1 MNQTPA
7 AGPYRKDIDG
17 LRAIAA
23 LSVILFHFGYLPN
36 GYLGVDVFFAISGF
50 LITRIL
56 HGEMLAGNL
65 SLARFYLR
73 RTRRIIP
80 LVLFISLTALVT
92 GLFVMLPDDLENLSQ
107 SVIATN
113 FFSNNLLLW
122 FTTGNYWNIANH
134 YKPLMHTWSLGV
146 EEQFYLI
153 YPLLFLLLGVKRKK
167 YLLPLLLALSLA
179 SLGFFLGDFRAS
191 SKFYLIQFRFFELAL
206 GGLGAILF
214 NGKNTGGKFQWLFLA
229 ALVFILSGIVEMPAA
244 IKLVLTVTASVA
256 MLVSAK
262 KDAVTSFLLQNPL
275 MVGIGK
281 ISFSLY
287 MWHQLVLAYTR
298 YTITDYFSVPQAI
311 VMLALIFTLS
321 IFSYFAIEQ
330 PFRNK
335 QKVKTKTLLISMATA
350 CIVMSAA
357 SFYLYYLSGI
367 VRDVPELDKYYGQN
381 KKLSR
386 KDETNILY
394 NSRIYEMD
402 RQFSDTSAKIKVLV
416 VGDSFARDWSNVL
429 LESVYGNKIELS
441 YIFVLEEAKNAD
453 KRFSQAQYIFFSA
466 LSKEEFQAIRQ
477 THEIDTA
484 KVWMVGTKNFGVY
497 NGVFYNK
504 KHDAHYCSQRTEMD
518 TGYFEKNEL
527 LKKQW
532 GSKYIDLVGMVIDKE
547 GKMPVFTPGCKFI
560 SQDAHHLTSNGAVY
574 FAGLL
579 PGYFAFR

>member
-1 MNQTPA
+1 MNHTPA

-50 LITRIL
+50 LITKIL
-56 HGEMLAGNL
+56 YGEMLAGNF

-80 LVLFISLTALVT
+80 LVLFISFAALVT
-92 GLFVMLPDDLENLSQ
+92 GLFVMLPEDLENLSQ

-153 YPLLFLLLGVKRKK
+153 YPLLFLVLGVKRQK
-167 YLLPLLLALSLA
+167 YLLPLLLALTFV
-179 SLGFFLGDFRAS
+179 SLGFFLGDFREA

-214 NGKNTGGKFQWLFLA
+214 SGKNTSGKFQLLFLA
-229 ALVFILSGIVEMPAA
+229 ALLFVLSGIVEMPAS
-244 IKLVLTVTASVA
+244 IKLVLTVAVSVA

-262 KDAVTSFLLQNPL
+262 KDPITSFLLQNPL

-287 MWHQLVLAYTR
+287 MWHQLILAYTR
-298 YTITDYFSVPQAI
+298 YTVADYFSVPQAI
-311 VMLALIFTLS
+311 VMLALVFALS
-321 IFSYFAIEQ
+321 ILSYFVIEQ
-330 PFRNK
+330 PFRDK
-335 QKVKTKTLLISMATA
+335 QKVTTKVLLISMASI
-350 CIVMSAA
+350 CIVMGAA
-357 SFYLYYLSGI
+357 SFYLYSLSGVI
-367 VRDVPELDKYYGQN
+367 RNVPELDKYYGQN
-381 KKLSR
+381 KKFSR

-394 NSRIYEMD
+394 NSRIYAMD
-402 RQFSDTSAKIKVLV
+402 KKFSDTSKKIKVLV

-429 LESVYGNKIELS
+429 LESAYANKIELT
-441 YIFVLEEAKNAD
+441 YIFSLNETKDAD
-453 KRFSQAQYIFFSA
+453 ERFSQAQYIFFSA
-466 LSKEEFQAIRQ
+466 LSKEEFQSIQQ
-477 THEIDTA
+477 THKIDTD
-484 KVWMVGTKNFGVY
+484 KVWIVGTKNFGVY

-504 KHDAHYCSQRTEMD
+504 KHDANYCSQRTEMD
-518 TGYFEKNEL
+518 KGYFEKNEL

-532 GSKYIDLVGMVIDKE
+532 GLKYIDLIGMVIDKE
-547 GKMPVFTPGCKFI
+547 RKMPVFTPGCKFI
-560 SQDAHHLTSNGAVY
+560 SQDAHHLTTNGAVY

-579 PGYFAFR
+579 AGYFTLR